1 MNFYVHEH
9 FTGTVKKNA
18 VRTKSEISRAESAS
32 QPSVSVLYT
41 LMRTS
46 NGERAVIYKVSFV
59 VIKYRSCDLVVIYT
73 K

>member
-1 MNFYVHEH
+1 MDFYVHEH

-46 NGERAVIYKVSFV
+46 NGEKIFIDKVNFF
-59 VIKYRSCDLVVIYT
+59 VIKYRSCDLVVIHT